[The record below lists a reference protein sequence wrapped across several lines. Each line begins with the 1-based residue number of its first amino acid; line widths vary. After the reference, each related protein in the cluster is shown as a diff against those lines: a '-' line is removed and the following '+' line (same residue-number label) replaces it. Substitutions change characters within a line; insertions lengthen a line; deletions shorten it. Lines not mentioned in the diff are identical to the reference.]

1 MPSDKEP
8 YRIARAGC
16 EDIPALTQMVGETI
30 VRVNSRDY
38 DPQQIRAWA
47 DRATDLSRWEEL
59 FGSGLAFFAARDDGF
74 RGGVAGVV
82 SVDAQGYLHS
92 LFVRADR
99 QGQGVATDLLRT
111 AVEYARGCGACRM
124 YSEVSRTAR
133 PFFLRRGWKEIAE
146 QKVQVGG
153 VRMTNFRMERS
164 LCP

>member
-1 MPSDKEP
+1 MLSDKVP
-8 YRIARAGC
+8 YRIERAGR
-16 EDIPALTQMVGETI
+16 EDIPTLAQMVGETI

-47 DRATDLSRWEEL
+47 ARATDLSRWEGL

-92 LFVRADR
+92 LFVRAGR
-99 QGQGVATDLLRT
+99 QGQGIATDLLRA
-111 AVEYARGCGACRM
+111 AVGYARGCGARRM

-133 PFFLRRGWKEIAE
+133 PFFLRRGWEQLAE

-153 VRMTNFRMERS
+153 VWMTNFRMERS